1 MWEFRFYSRG
11 GQGAVTAAK
20 ILTNA
25 AIIEGKFAQ
34 AIPSYGQERKGA
46 PIHTYGRISDEPI
59 EVKSYVYRPNCVIC
73 FDTSL
78 AEVGIDITELEKL
91 REVKKNISDPDLR
104 KKLDE
109 EIKKS
114 EEEYVKR
121 SLATNVAEE
130 NKKEREKR
138 RDEALEIV
146 DAVAFT
152 LKKLVKWAYR
162 H

>member
-1 MWEFRFYSRG
+1 MKKFIE
-11 GQGAVTAAK
+11 
-20 ILTNA
+20 TN
-25 AIIEGKFAQ
+25 K
-34 AIPSYGQERKGA
+34 Y
-46 PIHTYGRISDEPI
+46 TV
-59 EVKSYVYRPNCVIC
+59 VK
-73 FDTSL
+73 DD
-78 AEVGIDITELEKL
+78 VGIDITELEKL